1 MGVSNQNNPSVF
13 CYLSESYTGG
23 ATGAGTL
30 RHSQTSCTIILDR
43 KGQQSDNLLR
53 TATGDG
59 GQKERKKP
67 PTEPGR
73 ESLLSL
79 SISFPDIYR
88 ERRTQGDKAACK
100 QMGSDKDGLGVVYFP
115 SRTSG
120 AKMRLAVFLPCQLYI
135 KVII

>member
-13 CYLSESYTGG
+13 CHLSESYTGG
-23 ATGAGTL
+23 ATGAGKL

-79 SISFPDIYR
+79 
-88 ERRTQGDKAACK
+88 
-100 QMGSDKDGLGVVYFP
+100 
-115 SRTSG
+115 
-120 AKMRLAVFLPCQLYI
+120 FLS
-135 KVII
+135 